1 MNTRG
6 IILNCRNCSNS
17 HTTSS
22 HFQTRVITVALYF
35 LVFLHTWWVY
45 LVYNFPK
52 LLWSLPVTSCD
63 SKKRISKSCI
73 PWFRT
78 TYQHAKGLFLP
89 QMSQNLHLHTTSWAT
104 VLVFLSAV
112 ESWLS
117 RLACFTLEPQ
127 TKAWSEIP
135 NGSPLWL
142 LQNFSSPYPNLKLLT
157 SMCPGSEPHTK
168 SSLDDWAQ
176 ARSKWPCVLIP
187 SLKPTCSYHIRD
199 SKVSFFFSFS
209 PMEFIA
215 TVQCWWPN
223 SYMFQIGFQ
232 DKRTGLNISQTSL
245 IPSAARIKFKA
256 RVVPS
261 QTSNKPQYV
270 QYIYITWFRATPPH
284 GNSILTPKV

>member
-1 MNTRG
+1 M
-6 IILNCRNCSNS
+6 
-17 HTTSS
+17 
-22 HFQTRVITVALYF
+22 
-35 LVFLHTWWVY
+35 
-45 LVYNFPK
+45 
-52 LLWSLPVTSCD
+52 WSLPVTRCD

-199 SKVSFFFSFS
+199 SKVSFFFPSHPWNLLQPYNADYQTPICFKLDSKTKGLVWIS
-209 PMEFIA
+209 PKHLSSLLQQES
-215 TVQCWWPN
+215 N
-223 SYMFQIGFQ
+223 SKLVLFH
-232 DKRTGLNISQTSL
+232 
-245 IPSAARIKFKA
+245 P
-256 RVVPS
+256 
-261 QTSNKPQYV
+261 KPQINHSMYS
-270 QYIYITWFRATPPH
+270 TST
-284 GNSILTPKV
+284 